1 MTAPYKPDIKN
12 ELDVS
17 NFDKYEIEDPWSDCT
32 LDLKKNR
39 KQDNNFIGYTFKK
52 DSLNERKILVK
63 ALEKLEV
70 SK

>member
-17 NFDKYEIEDPWSDCT
+17 NFDKYVIEDPWSDCT
-32 LDLKKNR
+32 LDLKKNW

-52 DSLNERKILVK
+52 DSLNEKKILVK
-63 ALEKLEV
+63 ALEKL
-70 SK
+70 